1 MEKQK
6 RFTVVRIMGALTL
19 LIFSVMLGR
28 VSYLVGDYYQYLDA
42 YSGDV
47 ARGDQL
53 AAKAD
58 LENLQYFYEL
68 NKKLKPLG
76 LSWLADRYFF
86 NEAAYYAA
94 AYDYLT
100 NRHERVMEELKD
112 DNGLWGRFL
121 RANSKWRLA
130 QGIFEQSLKKD
141 SVTRLKEQIEADEMT
156 SSTKED
162 YEEAIKISQGDWLPA
177 KWNYD
182 LTADD
187 EARARGLRPKPPK
200 IKIILG
206 SGGQKNKGQGKNK
219 GEGPQGGG
227 SQDLEIE
234 GPPTDGNPKPGT
246 KRPG

>member
-1 MEKQK
+1 MEKQN
-6 RFTVVRIMGALTL
+6 RLTAGRIVVALAIL
-19 LIFSVMLGR
+19 LFALVGGR
-28 VSYLVGDYYQYLDA
+28 VFYLVGDYYQYLDA

-47 ARGDQL
+47 FRGDQL
-53 AAKAD
+53 AARVD
-58 LENLQYFYEL
+58 LENLQYFYQL
-68 NKKLKPLG
+68 NKSLKPWG
-76 LSWLADRYFF
+76 LSWLADRYLFK
-86 NEAAYYAA
+86 EAIYHAA

-100 NRHERVMEELKD
+100 NRHERVVEELKD

-141 SVTRLKEQIEADEMT
+141 PATNLKEQIEADEL
-156 SSTKED
+156 SFSTKED
-162 YEEAIKISQGDWLPA
+162 YEEAVKISQGDWLPA

-182 LTADD
+182 LTVDS
-187 EARARGLRPKPPK
+187 ETRARALRPKPAK
-200 IKIILG
+200 IKVMLG
-206 SGGQKNKGQGKNK
+206 TGGSKDKGLGKNKGQGSK
-219 GEGPQGGG
+219 GNG